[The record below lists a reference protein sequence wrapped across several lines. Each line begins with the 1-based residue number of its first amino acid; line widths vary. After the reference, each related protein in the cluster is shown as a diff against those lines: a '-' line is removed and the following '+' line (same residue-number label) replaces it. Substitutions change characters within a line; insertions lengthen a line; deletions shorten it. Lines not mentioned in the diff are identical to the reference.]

1 MKDESSSS
9 EDDDEEEEEE
19 QEEEASGEEE
29 EVTTAF
35 MIINHVLGR
44 NVTQSFSV
52 ESESDGISES
62 ALIVA
67 LMFVSMCGFHSYSTS
82 CCHQRFLYLDL

>member
-1 MKDESSSS
+1 MPLFVCFTVLDAAWEFQRNGSVPNTWRTEVKDESSSS

-44 NVTQSFSV
+44 NITKRFRV
-52 ESESDGISES
+52 ESESD
-62 ALIVA
+62 
-67 LMFVSMCGFHSYSTS
+67 
-82 CCHQRFLYLDL
+82 